1 MSRTVRTGGGEYSYS
16 CEQPLHESA
25 SPMDSPSVSPKEA
38 SVIEP
43 NDERS

>member
-25 SPMDSPSVSPKEA
+25 SPSVSPKEA